1 MKKRNCDAR
10 RSTLAQRALRVVTS
24 VESRASSVAVKVL
37 AVRIPLAPIRFVLS
51 TTESKMKKMILL
63 AAALSITGVAACG
76 PRQVEVTT
84 GAQPAADISIR
95 FTNNLTQAV
104 NLYVTSGGTDVFL
117 KQVGAN
123 AVEVVPVRGLSAG
136 QTVTLKA
143 RTVDGTRTYSRD
155 NVTLASNYEWRVP

>member
-1 MKKRNCDAR
+1 MK
-10 RSTLAQRALRVVTS
+10 RALLLLT
-24 VESRASSVAVKVL
+24 A
-37 AVRIPLAPIRFVLS
+37 
-51 TTESKMKKMILL
+51 LL
-63 AAALSITGVAACG
+63 AGASTACG

-117 KQVGAN
+117 KQIA
-123 AVEVVPVRGLSAG
+123 ASSVEVVPVRGLSAG

-155 NVTLASNYEWRVP
+155 NVYLAANYEWRVP